1 MQKYFLALIILTVIS
16 TIGYFSCEKGLTSN
30 PYPNQRPDTKLFIQP
45 TEAGFDTTYS
55 TQVLHWWGSDPDGEV
70 MGYFYQWNHFA
81 EINADSFV
89 WTTAESD
96 TFHVPIRQLTD
107 NFWIKIKAV
116 DNYAKWDYREPTK
129 SGVDNEYFSDVGSQS
144 RVFDEGDIVLS
155 RGDTPGIQT
164 TLGTTLTTLRGDE
177 FYNLPPT
184 DTTDAVDL
192 TPAYALFPIKN
203 SPPTV
208 SFVYSSNPPDTLT
221 SMTFTTRTFNWIGY
235 DPDGNET
242 LVNFYYA
249 LNRKTAEPPAS
260 PEDFQNCEIY
270 GVLGGS
276 ERTLT
281 LRNIPVGVWVFY
293 LTVQDIAGQFSEIIR
308 FPREKG
314 TWIVEEPKRNG
325 TLFIDDYKLKTDGD
339 ILYPEALDEI
349 LGTNNYSTWHIEDRI
364 PYSKIDIEETL
375 SFFNYII
382 YYADG
387 QSHLPNLSS
396 EILAYILQP
405 ERNHHIL
412 ISSITAIDNS
422 DSLFAF
428 LSSDG
433 IEIVKSRY
441 RFKSSD
447 YRIGPGQVIYSRDPN
462 YVDLKVTSGKII
474 SNPDGL
480 IVGADADT
488 LYQLP
493 ASTRNEW
500 QGEPV
505 IGVRYPVEGEVK
517 LIFLSFTLHN
527 ANGDG
532 NVKEVIRE
540 FLRK

>member
-1 MQKYFLALIILTVIS
+1 M
-16 TIGYFSCEKGLTSN
+16 TSN
-30 PYPNQRPDTKLFIQP
+30 PHPNQRPDTRLFIQP
-45 TEAGFDTTYS
+45 TEDGFDTTYS

-70 MGYFYQWNHFA
+70 MGYFYQWNHFT
-81 EINADSFV
+81 EIKPDSFV

-96 TFHVPIRQLTD
+96 TFHVPIRQLAD
-107 NFWIKIKAV
+107 NFWIRIKAV
-116 DNYAKWDYREPTK
+116 DNYAKWDYRQATK

-144 RVFDEGDIVLS
+144 RIYDESDIVLS

-164 TLGTTLTTLRGDE
+164 TLGAALTTLRGDE

-184 DTTDAVDL
+184 DTTGAVDL

-203 SPPTV
+203 SPPQV
-208 SFVYSSNPPDTLT
+208 SFVYGSNPSDTLT
-221 SMTFTTRTFNWIGY
+221 SMTFTTRTFHWIGY

-249 LNRKTAEPPAS
+249 LSRKTFPPPAS
-260 PEDFQNCEIY
+260 PDDFHDCEIN
-270 GVLGGS
+270 GVLDGS
-276 ERTLT
+276 ARTLT
-281 LRNIPVGVWVFY
+281 LRNIPGGEWVFY
-293 LTVQDIAGQFSEIIR
+293 LTVRDIAGQFSEIIR

-325 TLFIDDYKLKTDGD
+325 TLFIDDYALKTDGD
-339 ILYPEALDEI
+339 ELYPAALDEI
-349 LGTNNYSTWHIEDRI
+349 LGTGNYSVWHIEDRI

-387 QSHLPNLSS
+387 QSHLSNISP

-412 ISSITAIDNS
+412 ISSINAIDNN

-433 IEIVKSRY
+433 FEIVADRY
-441 RFKSSD
+441 RFKAGD
-447 YRIGPGQVIYSRDPN
+447 YRIGPGQIIYSRDSS

-493 ASTRNEW
+493 PSSRNEW
-500 QGEPV
+500 PGEPV
-505 IGVRYPVEGEVK
+505 VGVKYPTEGEAK
-517 LIFLSFTLHN
+517 FIFLSFTLHN
-527 ANGDG
+527 TNGYG
-532 NVKEVIRE
+532 NMKEVIRE
-540 FLRK
+540 FLDR